1 MRLDPPPKTLLSGGS
16 LSQPQPTFA
25 CAWARRR
32 EWAMTHPPTSP
43 VLDSTPSHAALTA
56 SDAERIAT
64 AIEAELAP
72 STRQMYAGAWRQWER
87 WCHGRGLNALPAS
100 PEALAA
106 FLTERAEAGLTF
118 GTLDGYCSGI
128 AHPHHQEG
136 RPDPT
141 ADFVVRRVR
150 RGLRRVK
157 GVAPRRQ
164 AHPLTVTE
172 IAQILKRIDTSA
184 PIGIRDRA
192 VILLGYASAMRP
204 GEVSALDVGDI
215 ITKPAG
221 ILINVRRSKTDQ
233 DARGQLV
240 GVARGDNRLTDPI
253 RALDDWLG
261 IRPTGPGAL
270 FTRVIYP
277 GRVTNER
284 IGPRAVSRLVQERAI
299 AAGFDGIPVTGHSLR
314 AGHATTAAVN
324 GAPIDRIAAQ
334 TRHRDLG
341 TLLNHYIRPAEAL
354 ATTTS
359 RDLACDPWR
368 AERVGVKGFRP
379 HRLRYTAAHRWLAAS
394 GSASGLMAI
403 AGWSRADMLVRYDRA
418 RVSERAADEARR
430 LDLGAIRHGPIHPQG
445 SAKLLGEPDENA
457 FRPADVAEPVR
468 VFILDHV
475 TTDQLRTVLPE
486 PGERL
491 VDVVHCEH
499 DAEVPQSVHRG
510 FAVICDNVRRE
521 KVREFEPAV
530 AVRRAHHGGLDAL
543 VAEGSDTP
551 CPLPF
556 DVGSPLEFEAEFA
569 EELDRAGEVLD
580 DDADIVHPESHL
592 ASLWEQQHRDDKMLL

>member
-1 MRLDPPPKTLLSGGS
+1 M
-16 LSQPQPTFA
+16 
-25 CAWARRR
+25 
-32 EWAMTHPPTSP
+32 
-43 VLDSTPSHAALTA
+43 
-56 SDAERIAT
+56 
-64 AIEAELAP
+64 
-72 STRQMYAGAWRQWER
+72 
-87 WCHGRGLNALPAS
+87 
-100 PEALAA
+100 
-106 FLTERAEAGLTF
+106 
-118 GTLDGYCSGI
+118 
-128 AHPHHQEG
+128 
-136 RPDPT
+136 
-141 ADFVVRRVR
+141 
-150 RGLRRVK
+150 

-172 IAQILKRIDTSA
+172 IAQILKRIDTST

-334 TRHRDLG
+334 TRRRDLG
-341 TLLNHYIRPAEAL
+341 TCS
-354 ATTTS
+354 TTTS
-359 RDLACDPWR
+359 DQRKLSRRRPAATSACDPRR

-394 GSASGLMAI
+394 GSESGLMAI

-430 LDLGAIRHGPIHPQG
+430 LNLGAIRHGPIHPQG
-445 SAKLLGEPDENA
+445 SAKLLGEPDENT

-468 VFILDHV
+468 VFVLDHV
-475 TTDQLRTVLPE
+475 TTDQLRTVLAE

-530 AVRRAHHGGLDAL
+530 AVRRAHHGDLDAL
-543 VAEGSDTP
+543 VAEAGDTP

-556 DVGSPLEFEAEFA
+556 DVGSPFEFEAEFA

>member
-1 MRLDPPPKTLLSGGS
+1 
-16 LSQPQPTFA
+16 
-25 CAWARRR
+25 
-32 EWAMTHPPTSP
+32 
-43 VLDSTPSHAALTA
+43 
-56 SDAERIAT
+56 
-64 AIEAELAP
+64 
-72 STRQMYAGAWRQWER
+72 
-87 WCHGRGLNALPAS
+87 
-100 PEALAA
+100 LAA

-128 AHPHHQEG
+128 AHRHHQEG
-136 RPDPT
+136 LPDPT

-150 RGLRRVK
+150 RGLRRIM

-164 AHPLTVTE
+164 AHPLTLTE

-341 TLLNHYIRPAEAL
+341 TLLNHYIRPAPPPKRCGRCTKPAHGWSCSPATTRPAPAGSPTSSASTPSSPRYCQPTNPPRSRNCRRAAAAWRWVGDGVNDAPAL
-354 ATTTS
+354 A
-359 RDLACDPWR
+359 RADLGIAIGAGTDVAIETADIVLMRSDPLDVPI
-368 AERVGVKGFRP
+368 A
-379 HRLRYTAAHRWLAAS
+379 LRIGRGTLRKMRQNLGWAIGYN
-394 GSASGLMAI
+394 AI
-403 AGWSRADMLVRYDRA
+403 ALPI
-418 RVSERAADEARR
+418 AA
-430 LDLGAIRHGPIHPQG
+430 G
-445 SAKLLGEPDENA
+445 
-457 FRPADVAEPVR
+457 V
-468 VFILDHV
+468 
-475 TTDQLRTVLPE
+475 
-486 PGERL
+486 
-491 VDVVHCEH
+491 
-499 DAEVPQSVHRG
+499 
-510 FAVICDNVRRE
+510 
-521 KVREFEPAV
+521 FEPAFGLVLRPEIAALSMSGSSLIV
-530 AVRRAHHGGLDAL
+530 AVNAL
-543 VAEGSDTP
+543 TLKRL
-551 CPLPF
+551 PLPRAQ
-556 DVGSPLEFEAEFA
+556 DQ
-569 EELDRAGEVLD
+569 EERPSGP
-580 DDADIVHPESHL
+580 ISSRPEQ
-592 ASLWEQQHRDDKMLL
+592 AAA

>member
-1 MRLDPPPKTLLSGGS
+1 
-16 LSQPQPTFA
+16 
-25 CAWARRR
+25 
-32 EWAMTHPPTSP
+32 MTHPPTNP

-72 STRQMYAGAWRQWER
+72 STRQLYAGAWRQWER

-128 AHPHHQEG
+128 AHRHHQEG
-136 RPDPT
+136 LPDPT

-150 RGLRRVK
+150 RGLRRIM

-299 AAGFDGIPVTGHSLR
+299 AAGFDGIAVTGHSLR

-334 TRHRDLG
+334 TRRRDLG

-359 RDLACDPWR
+359 RDL
-368 AERVGVKGFRP
+368 
-379 HRLRYTAAHRWLAAS
+379 
-394 GSASGLMAI
+394 GL
-403 AGWSRADMLVRYDRA
+403 
-418 RVSERAADEARR
+418 
-430 LDLGAIRHGPIHPQG
+430 
-445 SAKLLGEPDENA
+445 
-457 FRPADVAEPVR
+457 
-468 VFILDHV
+468 
-475 TTDQLRTVLPE
+475 
-486 PGERL
+486 
-491 VDVVHCEH
+491 
-499 DAEVPQSVHRG
+499 
-510 FAVICDNVRRE
+510 
-521 KVREFEPAV
+521 
-530 AVRRAHHGGLDAL
+530 
-543 VAEGSDTP
+543 
-551 CPLPF
+551 
-556 DVGSPLEFEAEFA
+556 
-569 EELDRAGEVLD
+569 
-580 DDADIVHPESHL
+580 
-592 ASLWEQQHRDDKMLL
+592 